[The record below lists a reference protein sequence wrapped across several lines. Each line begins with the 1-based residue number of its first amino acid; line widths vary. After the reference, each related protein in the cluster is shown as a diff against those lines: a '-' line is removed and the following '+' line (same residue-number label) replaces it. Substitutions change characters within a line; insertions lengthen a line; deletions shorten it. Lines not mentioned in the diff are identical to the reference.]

1 MRSAM
6 TEDDMPLTRRE
17 ALSLFPETILREVVE
32 DDRFREVLD
41 LKLDGMIVFDGDKA
55 RFGRAA
61 FFDAIRE
68 LYRSGDASATVKDDD
83 GDEWSIE
90 RGEDAGRKILKVRN
104 AQASFQL
111 HGFVA
116 LHHDAKFR
124 LDEFDAALAYRSEEH
139 TSELKSLMRI
149 SYAVFCLKQ
158 QIPQNNRRL

>member
-1 MRSAM
+1 MCGSSYVCARKMRSAM

-68 LYRSGDASATVKDDD
+68 LYRSGDASATA
-83 GDEWSIE
+83 I
-90 RGEDAGRKILKVRN
+90 GRASVRE
-104 AQASFQL
+104 S
-111 HGFVA
+111 GC
-116 LHHDAKFR
+116 
-124 LDEFDAALAYRSEEH
+124 
-139 TSELKSLMRI
+139 TSG
-149 SYAVFCLKQ
+149 
-158 QIPQNNRRL
+158 

>member
-90 RGEDAGRKILKVRN
+90 RGEDAGRKILKVRH

-111 HGFVA
+111 
-116 LHHDAKFR
+116 DR
-124 LDEFDAALAYRSEEH
+124 
-139 TSELKSLMRI
+139 KSTR
-149 SYAVFCLKQ
+149 
-158 QIPQNNRRL
+158 QNSSH

>member
-17 ALSLFPETILREVVE
+17 ALSLFHETILREVVE

-61 FFDAIRE
+61 FFDAILE
-68 LYRSGDASATVKDDD
+68 LYRSGDASAPVKDDD

-90 RGEDAGRKILKVRN
+90 RGEDAGRKILKFRN

-116 LHHDAKFR
+116 FLHYATFR
-124 LDEFDAALAYRSEEH
+124 LAAFASPLPYAGLRHLRSASCRDSLC
-139 TSELKSLMRI
+139 TDVLKW
-149 SYAVFCLKQ
+149 VFPL
-158 QIPQNNRRL
+158 P

>member
-124 LDEFDAALAYRSEEH
+124 LRSEEH
-139 TSELKSLMRI
+139 TSELQSLMRI
-149 SYAVFCLKQ
+149 SYAVFCLKKKTKY
-158 QIPQNNRRL
+158 ISPYRTI